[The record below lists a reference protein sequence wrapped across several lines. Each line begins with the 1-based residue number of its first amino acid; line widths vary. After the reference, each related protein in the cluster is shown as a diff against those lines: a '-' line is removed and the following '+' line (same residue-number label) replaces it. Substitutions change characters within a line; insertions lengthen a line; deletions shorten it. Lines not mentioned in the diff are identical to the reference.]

1 MKKRILILT
10 ALTLL
15 VVGVLCGCGCSKDS
29 KFTGKWELMP
39 QQESNSAHYKAINTI
54 KFNSDNTGTINNE
67 DSFTW
72 KVTSYEEPNVIEADY
87 GSEYGKKKYYYDK
100 DNDRLYTNKELNS
113 EKYYKRAD

>member
-39 QQESNSAHYKAINTI
+39 QQESNSAHYRANNTLR
-54 KFNSDNTGTINNE
+54 FDSDHTGSANE
-67 DSFTW
+67 KDSLTW
-72 KVTSYEEPNVIEADY
+72 
-87 GSEYGKKKYYYDK
+87 
-100 DNDRLYTNKELNS
+100 
-113 EKYYKRAD
+113 